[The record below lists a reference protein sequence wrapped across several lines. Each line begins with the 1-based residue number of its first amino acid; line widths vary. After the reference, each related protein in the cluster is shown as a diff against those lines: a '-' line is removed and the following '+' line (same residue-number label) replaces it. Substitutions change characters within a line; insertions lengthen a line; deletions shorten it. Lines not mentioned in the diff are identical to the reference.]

1 MKKLAFLTI
10 TLFTVLLSSCSSLES
25 DAKEA
30 AALNIQS
37 LEYIKEQELEK
48 AEEVY
53 KEAQEIIARY
63 KETEKYLDFYK
74 IYSEQMLK
82 ETSNKE

>member
-1 MKKLAFLTI
+1 MRKLAFLSIILLTI
-10 TLFTVLLSSCSSLES
+10 LLSSCSSLES

-30 AALNIQS
+30 AELNIQS

-53 KEAQEIIARY
+53 KEVQEIIARY
-63 KETEKYLDFYK
+63 KETEKYLEFYK
-74 IYSEQMLK
+74 LYSEQMLK

>member
-1 MKKLAFLTI
+1 MRKLAFFSVVLLTI
-10 TLFTVLLSSCSSLES
+10 LLSSCSSVES

-30 AALNIQS
+30 AELNLES

-63 KETEKYLDFYK
+63 KGTEKYIEFHKL
-74 IYSEQMLK
+74 YSEYMLK
-82 ETSNKE
+82 ESSNK